1 MSVWSISDLYN
12 HRGPH
17 FEVPNAL
24 FYAVLSILKF
34 IIIHELETSHFYF
47 LLDPTNYLASVA
59 GDTQWPWGE
68 GLPGHTRGQI
78 DTTAKVVLKR

>member
-1 MSVWSISDLYN
+1 MGMWSISDLYN

-34 IIIHELETSHFYF
+34 IIIHELEISHFYF
-47 LLDPTNYLASVA
+47 LPDPTNYLASVA
-59 GDTQWPWGE
+59 RDTQWP
-68 GLPGHTRGQI
+68 
-78 DTTAKVVLKR
+78 